1 MKRNLK
7 RSVSTFTTSFKSL
20 VRLLGF
26 LPVVFAEEIKN
37 SSVCIRMFKACMLLW
52 GFDYLNEMFLWW
64 VTVMVAVISICT
76 QNKSCVWLFRA
87 QHLTGALSSLEELI
101 AQQACCD
108 VTYFLT
114 GPFHS
119 LYHLFSIDSLRLTC
133 GTLHPWN
140 SMHLHFSFLGAENK
154 GTLTRVPSSNCKD
167 FHPFFI
173 NPEIHKGS

>member
-1 MKRNLK
+1 VWVILSMKRNLK

-101 AQQACCD
+101 AQRTSMLWCDIFPHRAISFSVSFIQHWFTQAHLWN
-108 VTYFLT
+108 TA
-114 GPFHS
+114 HMK
-119 LYHLFSIDSLRLTC
+119 LYALAF
-133 GTLHPWN
+133 
-140 SMHLHFSFLGAENK
+140 
-154 GTLTRVPSSNCKD
+154 
-167 FHPFFI
+167 
-173 NPEIHKGS
+173 